1 MKAMVLAAP
10 RTPFVLEERPDPV
23 AGPGEA
29 VARVFA
35 CGAGLTIEHIR
46 AGRVPFATFPRVIGH
61 EIAGEIVEVGA
72 GVAALRVGDPV
83 TCYFYS
89 PCGHCRWC
97 RTDRETICE
106 NQGPRVGYQI
116 DGGYAEYIKLPV
128 GNFLKLPPGLDHKGS
143 APEVAVIADALATP
157 FKVLRHARIAPAETV
172 AVVGAGGGL
181 GLQMV
186 KMARWRGATVIAVER
201 RPEKFDACRTAGA
214 HAVVDASRNDAVE
227 ALAEATGGRGAD
239 VVVDFVSSEASLQLG
254 FAGLGQGGRL
264 VTLGGAGEDF
274 KVSSNALLQKEAVV
288 LGSRYATKQEVL
300 DTLALAARG
309 EFWPIVTEVAPL
321 ADAERVH
328 ERLARGEVI
337 GRAVLRI
344 G

>member
-10 RTPFVLEERPDPV
+10 RTPFVLEDRPDPV
-23 AGPGEA
+23 AGAGEA

-61 EIAGEIVEVGA
+61 EISGEIVEVGA
-72 GVAALRVGDPV
+72 GVTALSVGDPV

-97 RTDRETICE
+97 RTDRETICD

-116 DGGYAEYIKLPV
+116 DGGYAEYIKLPLA
-128 GNFLKLPPGLDHKGS
+128 NFLKLPAGLDHKGR

-157 FKVLRHARIAPAETV
+157 FKILRHAQIAPAETV
-172 AVVGAGGGL
+172 AVIGAGGGL
-181 GLQMV
+181 GLQMI
-186 KMARWRGATVIAVER
+186 KMARWRGAQVIAVER
-201 RPEKFDACRTAGA
+201 RPEKFDACRAAGA
-214 HAVVDASRNDAVE
+214 DAVVDASRNDAVE
-227 ALAEATGGRGAD
+227 ALNEATAGRGAD
-239 VVVDFVSSEASLQLG
+239 VVVDFVSSESSLQTG
-254 FAGLGQGGRL
+254 FACLGQGGRL

-274 KVSSNALLQKEAVV
+274 TVSSNQLLQKEAVV

-328 ERLARGEVI
+328 KRLASGEVI
-337 GRAVLRI
+337 GRAVLQI
-344 G
+344 A